1 VILVVVVEIV
11 FVHICDLVADYI
23 CFIAFKRSVKMVF
36 SPDVNFKEIQVQVEI
51 DLVKPSKLSA
61 VNFFLGGG

>member
-1 VILVVVVEIV
+1 MVEII
-11 FVHICDLVADYI
+11 FVHIGDLVADYLG
-23 CFIAFKRSVKMVF
+23 FVAVERSVKMVF
-36 SPDVNFKEIQVQVEI
+36 SPDVNFKKIQVQKEV